1 MPAHGSNDDIGGQ
14 AVKSLMATNA
24 ERDSDAIVA
33 FNGADLSAAYNFFG
47 QHAVNGMRQK
57 DDHDSD
63 RESADFTRGKANK
76 GESHLSKTQR
86 LVGRQ

>member
-47 QHAVNGMRQK
+47 QHAVNGMR
-57 DDHDSD
+57 
-63 RESADFTRGKANK
+63 
-76 GESHLSKTQR
+76 
-86 LVGRQ
+86 